1 MKIAIQGLGRMGM
14 QIARKLSESGEHT
27 VIAHNRSHE
36 PIDEAAE
43 HGAIK
48 AYEKSDVI
56 HEFGDDR
63 VVIWIMLPDTIVD
76 AQVDEWLTLV
86 PQGSILIDGGN
97 SDFRATKKLNER
109 VKAAGCE
116 LLDIGVSGGV
126 WGYQNG
132 FPLMCGGDNA
142 EAFAVLEPALRTL
155 VQPGGMYYHFGPSG
169 AGHFVKMVHNAI
181 EYGMMESLG
190 EGFRMLHD
198 GPYTGIDLA
207 KAADLWQHHSVITSW
222 LTELSRDAL
231 AENPELEGIS
241 GYVAESGEARWT
253 LEAAKDMGIDLPSIQ
268 AAFDVRVASQTG
280 DVNFATKVVAA
291 QRNKFGGHNLNGE
304 GAEAGAR
311 ERVAT
316 EPTET
321 PAA

>member
-1 MKIAIQGLGRMGM
+1 
-14 QIARKLSESGEHT
+14 
-27 VIAHNRSHE
+27 
-36 PIDEAAE
+36 
-43 HGAIK
+43 
-48 AYEKSDVI
+48 
-56 HEFGDDR
+56 
-63 VVIWIMLPDTIVD
+63 
-76 AQVDEWLTLV
+76 
-86 PQGSILIDGGN
+86 LIDGGN
-97 SDFRATKKLNER
+97 SDFRATKKLNEK

-132 FPLMCGGDNA
+132 FPLMCGGDSA
-142 EAFAVLEPALRTL
+142 EAFAALEPALRTL

-198 GPYTGIDLA
+198 GPYSGIDLA

-231 AENPELEGIS
+231 AENPELDGVS

-253 LEAAKDMGIDLPSIQ
+253 LEAAKDLGIALPSIQ

-304 GAEAGAR
+304 GAEAGVR

-316 EPTET
+316 EPTEK

>member
-14 QIARKLSESGEHT
+14 QIARKLAESGEHT

-36 PIDEAAE
+36 PIDEVAE

-48 AYEKSDVI
+48 AYEKADVI
-56 HEFGDDR
+56 HEFGDER
-63 VVIWIMLPDTIVD
+63 AVIWIMLPDTIVD

-86 PQGSILIDGGN
+86 PQGSVLIDGGN
-97 SDFRATKKLNER
+97 SDFRATKKLNEK

-132 FPLMCGGDNA
+132 FPLMCGGDSA
-142 EAFAVLEPALRTL
+142 EAFAALEPALRTL

-198 GPYTGIDLA
+198 GPYSGIDLA

-231 AENPELEGIS
+231 AENPELDGVS

-253 LEAAKDMGIDLPSIQ
+253 LEAAKDLGIALPSIQ

-304 GAEAGAR
+304 GAEAGVR

-316 EPTET
+316 EPTEK